1 MIVLF
6 SNNAMIK
13 VSVEDGVINKGFSLS
28 LANVSTL
35 ELWKAIQKTIIN
47 IIDDDQSIDT
57 VRIEAVN

>member
-1 MIVLF
+1 
-6 SNNAMIK
+6 MIK